1 MTWKLKEVKIT
12 NQIVETKAKELGF
25 NLVGFSEATKLDVE
39 TENLA
44 KWLGKGYQSNMS
56 YMERN
61 LEKRKDVREILPN
74 AKSVISLGLNYF
86 VEGKH
91 SEDSTKGKVSRFAW
105 GKDYHFIIWDKLD
118 KLIESLKSIDEKF
131 EAKSY
136 VDTGPVMDKTW
147 AVHSGLGWQGKH
159 SNIINPKMGS
169 WFFIAT
175 IITNYNFS
183 ISKIVTDHCGKCT
196 ACIDA
201 CPTNAIVEPYV
212 VDANRCISNLTIENK
227 GEIPVEF
234 KNKFEGWIFG
244 CDICQEVCPWNQKF
258 STATQIEEF
267 IQGKNR
273 EIELQSVSELTNST
287 FKKKYVSSPI
297 YRAKANGLKRNAEFL
312 KK

>member
-1 MTWKLKEVKIT
+1 MQMKIT
-12 NQIVETKAKELGF
+12 NQIVEEKAKELGF
-25 NLVGFSEATKLDVE
+25 NLVGFSEASTLGEE

-44 KWLGKGYQSNMS
+44 KWLNKGYQSNMS

-61 LEKRKDVREILPN
+61 FERRNDVREILPD
-74 AKSVISLGLNYF
+74 AKSIISLGLNYF
-86 VEGKH
+86 IDGKH
-91 SEDSTKGKVSRFAW
+91 SNDSDKGKVSRFAW
-105 GKDYHFIIWDKLD
+105 GKDYHYIIWDKLD
-118 KLIESLKSIDEKF
+118 ELISELKLLDSSF

-136 VDTGPVMDKTW
+136 VDTGPVMDKAW
-147 AVHSGLGWQGKH
+147 AVRSGLGWQGKH
-159 SNIINPKMGS
+159 SNIINPKIGS

-175 IITNYNFS
+175 IITNHDFS

-212 VDANRCISNLTIENK
+212 IDANRCISNLTIENK
-227 GEIPVEF
+227 GDIPLEL

-258 STATQIEEF
+258 STETKIEEF
-267 IQGKNR
+267 IKGENR

-287 FKKKYVSSPI
+287 FKKKYVTSPI
-297 YRAKANGLKRNAEFL
+297 FRAKAKGLKRNAEFL
-312 KK
+312 SKK

>member
-1 MTWKLKEVKIT
+1 MKIT
-12 NQIVETKAKELGF
+12 NQIVETKAKESGF
-25 NLVGFSEATKLDVE
+25 NIVGFAEATKLDVE

-118 KLIESLKSIDEKF
+118 ELIESLKSIDEKF

-159 SNIINPKMGS
+159 SNIINPRMGS

-267 IQGKNR
+267 QQGNNR

-297 YRAKANGLKRNAEFL
+297 YRAKVKGLKRNAEFL

>member
-1 MTWKLKEVKIT
+1 M
-12 NQIVETKAKELGF
+12 
-25 NLVGFSEATKLDVE
+25 
-39 TENLA
+39 
-44 KWLGKGYQSNMS
+44 
-56 YMERN
+56 
-61 LEKRKDVREILPN
+61 
-74 AKSVISLGLNYF
+74 
-86 VEGKH
+86 EGKH

-118 KLIESLKSIDEKF
+118 ELIESLKSIDEKF

-175 IITNYNFS
+175 IISNYNFS
-183 ISKIVTDHCGKCT
+183 VNKIVTDHCGKCT

-267 IQGKNR
+267 QQGKNR
-273 EIELQSVSELTNST
+273 EIELQSVSGLTNST

-297 YRAKANGLKRNAEFL
+297 YRAKAKGLKRNAEFL
-312 KK
+312 KKQLLSFPRDFSGNL